1 MIDQFD
7 QIVERVEHTNDTP
20 IIYSANYMH
29 GTAKSLKNKNDR
41 ITLVVDLKFWFERV
55 KIKYYEN
62 TLFTNNK
69 AFWSMA

>member
-1 MIDQFD
+1 
-7 QIVERVEHTNDTP
+7 
-20 IIYSANYMH
+20 MH

-41 ITLVVDLKFWFERV
+41 ITLVVDIKFWFERV
-55 KIKYYEN
+55 KIKYYEG

>member
-29 GTAKSLKNKNDR
+29 GTIKSLDNTNDR
-41 ITLVVDLKFWFERV
+41 ITFVVD
-55 KIKYYEN
+55 IKYWFARVRSKYN
-62 TLFTNNK
+62 NGTLFTNNK